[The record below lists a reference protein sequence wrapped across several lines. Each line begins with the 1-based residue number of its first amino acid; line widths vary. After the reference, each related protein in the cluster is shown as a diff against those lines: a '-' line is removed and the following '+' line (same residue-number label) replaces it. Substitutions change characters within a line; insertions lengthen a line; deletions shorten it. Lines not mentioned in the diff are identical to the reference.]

1 MSSFNRV
8 ILLGAAGRDA
18 ELRYSAEGAAIANVS
33 LATSRRYKDSSGNLQ
48 EETEWHRLSLFGR
61 LAEVAGEYVKRGK
74 QIHVE
79 GRLRT
84 RKWQD
89 SDGNDRYITEIVV
102 DNLQLLGGGRAEEAA
117 GTSASETAVASTPEP
132 TRPATRSTAA
142 ATPATVNARA
152 GAPTAATRG
161 RTPGGRL
168 ARDKTA
174 PGATTPTVA
183 TATAAALAAAAP
195 GDLAL
200 MSDDIPF

>member
-18 ELRYSAEGAAIANVS
+18 ELRYSADGAAIANVS
-33 LATSRRYKDSSGNLQ
+33 LATARRYKDSSGNLQ

-61 LAEVAGEYVKRGK
+61 LAEVAGEYVKKGK
-74 QIHVE
+74 QILVE

-89 SDGNDRYITEIVV
+89 SDGIDRYTTEIVV
-102 DNLQLLGGGRAEEAA
+102 DHLQLLGGGRTEAA
-117 GTSASETAVASTPEP
+117 SAETAVASAPEP
-132 TRPATRSTAA
+132 ARRPAARSTATA
-142 ATPATVNARA
+142 APATARAPAGTPA
-152 GAPTAATRG
+152 AATRG

-168 ARDKTA
+168 ARDKTGLGTA
-174 PGATTPTVA
+174 AQSVA
-183 TATAAALAAAAP
+183 TATTAALAAAAP
-195 GDLAL
+195 GDLAR